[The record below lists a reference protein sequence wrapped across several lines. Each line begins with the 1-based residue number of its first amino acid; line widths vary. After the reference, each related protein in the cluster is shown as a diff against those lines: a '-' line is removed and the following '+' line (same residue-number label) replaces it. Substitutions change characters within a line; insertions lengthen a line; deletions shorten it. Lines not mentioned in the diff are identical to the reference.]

1 MPRNAQKV
9 AGRVALVAGG
19 TRGARRGIV
28 VELGAAGAVVY
39 VTGRTTNESASP
51 MGRRETIEETAH
63 LVDAAGGTG
72 LAVRVDHSRADEVRA
87 LVERIGDDYGRLD
100 VLIDVDGSRPDW
112 GQHAADALGWST

>member
-1 MPRNAQKV
+1 M
-9 AGRVALVAGG
+9 AGG
-19 TRGARRGIV
+19 TRGAGRCIV

-100 VLIDVDGSRPDW
+100 VLVDVGGSRPDW